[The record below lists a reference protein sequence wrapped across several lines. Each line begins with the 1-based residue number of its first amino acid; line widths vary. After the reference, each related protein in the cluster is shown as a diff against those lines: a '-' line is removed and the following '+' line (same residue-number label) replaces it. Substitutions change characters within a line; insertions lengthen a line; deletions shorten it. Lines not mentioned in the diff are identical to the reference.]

1 MAATGSI
8 PLRKVAA
15 RTKVRRGKVKAP
27 VETETE
33 EKATK
38 RTNDPSL
45 KMGRRTVAQA
55 AKAEASRAKE
65 AKTAVL
71 ETLRCARCI
80 SGESAKPVKVAREDT
95 TLHAVSFNEVIA
107 QRDVIAF
114 SRITNPTQ
122 QQRREVTMTKA
133 THRTT
138 KNRRKVR
145 VKSDVAEA
153 KAGATTVSAVKHQ
166 EARQSAFR
174 APG

>member
-8 PLRKVAA
+8 PPRKVAA
-15 RTKVRRGKVKAP
+15 RIKGRR
-27 VETETE
+27 
-33 EKATK
+33 EKAIR

-55 AKAEASRAKE
+55 ARAEASRAKE

-95 TLHAVSFNEVIA
+95 TLHAVSFNEVSA
-107 QRDVIAF
+107 RRDVIAF
-114 SRITNPTQ
+114 SRTTNPMHRQ
-122 QQRREVTMTKA
+122 QKEATTTKV

-138 KNRRKVR
+138 KDQRKIR
-145 VKSDVAEA
+145 AKSDVAEA
-153 KAGATTVSAVKHQ
+153 KAGATIVSAVRRP
-166 EARQSAFR
+166 EARRSAFR